1 MDSKQGDVGEKDIEV
16 AQGQTT
22 IVVDEQEVEKIYHHK
37 LEADDALDF
46 FKAHGITEVSPEDD
60 KRILRKIDMFLMPLM
75 LVTNTL
81 NFLDKN
87 ALSNSVNFGL
97 KEDNHITS
105 SQYSWASGSI
115 FYLTYMVSQPLV
127 SRCLQWFPVGKLL
140 SVSVILWGAVL
151 MTTAATR
158 SFASLMSVR
167 AILGVFESV
176 INPTLMLMTSQ
187 WYKRSEQPERV
198 GWWFMGNALGQFLGG
213 IIGYGVGNISGG
225 LDVGNWIWYFIIF
238 GAFTILYGFFLLFF
252 IPDSPMTA
260 RWLSD
265 RDRALAL
272 ARVRLNRTGIMNR
285 KFKWYQVR
293 EAMLDPQTWMLVVIQ
308 FLTNIPS
315 GGVASYGTQV
325 IKGFGYSAINT
336 TLLQMPLGVVQG
348 VTILAGGIFT
358 KYYKNGRWIVMA
370 VTQVPALVGAVLL
383 YVLPSERQ
391 NSRLAAYYIIQTHS
405 IVSIM
410 EYSMVTANIAGT
422 TKKTTATA
430 MIFIAFCVG
439 QVAAPQLFVGSEAPR
454 YPTAFK
460 AAFSCFAL
468 LIVIP
473 PAYAYYMWWENKK
486 RDDKYGKVDQD
497 APAPATVVNDGA
509 QPDEFFDLTD
519 REQKEKFRYVY

>member
-1 MDSKQGDVGEKDIEV
+1 MGSLKADTGEKDVEV

-22 IVVDEQEVEKIYHHK
+22 IVVDEKEVEKIYHHK
-37 LEADDALDF
+37 LGADDALDF
-46 FKAHGITEVSPEDD
+46 FKAHGITTVSPEDD
-60 KRILRKIDMFLMPLM
+60 KRILRKIDMILMPLM
-75 LVTNTL
+75 LITNTL

-140 SVSVILWGAVL
+140 SVSVVLWGAVL

-158 SFASLMSVR
+158 SFAALMTVR

-198 GWWFMGNALGQFLGG
+198 GWWFIGNALGQVLGG
-213 IIGYGVGNISGG
+213 IIGYGVGHIDGG

-238 GAFTILYGFFLLFF
+238 GAFTILFGVFLFFF

-260 RWLSD
+260 RWFSE

-272 ARVRLNRTGIMNR
+272 ARVRQNRTGIMNHEV
-285 KFKWYQVR
+285 KWYQVK
-293 EAMLDPQTWMLVVIQ
+293 EALLDPQTWVLVVIQ

-336 TLLQMPLGVVQG
+336 TLLQMPLGVIQG
-348 VTILAGGIFT
+348 FTIIVGGIFT
-358 KYYKNGRWIVMA
+358 KYYKNGRWIVMV
-370 VTQVPALVGAVLL
+370 VTQIPALVGAVLL
-383 YVLPSERQ
+383 YTLPSEQ
-391 NSRLAAYYIIQTHS
+391 KNSRLAAYYIIQTHS
-405 IVSIM
+405 IVTIM
-410 EYSMVTANIAGT
+410 EFSMVTANIAGT
-422 TKKTTATA
+422 TKKMTSTAL
-430 MIFIAFCVG
+430 IFIAFCVG
-439 QVAAPQLFVGSEAPR
+439 QVAAPQLFVSSEAPR
-454 YPTAFK
+454 YPTAFT

-473 PAYAYYMWWENKK
+473 PIYAFYLRWENKR
-486 RDDKYGKVDQD
+486 RDAKFGKVDPNASMAIPETD
-497 APAPATVVNDGA
+497 VSA
-509 QPDEFFDLTD
+509 QPEEFFDLTD
-519 REQKEKFRYVY
+519 REQERVFRYVY